1 VLTHLRRLPWW
12 FVLGAFVLL
21 SAVLRTWA
29 SRGVPTPWIAPD
41 EQIYGLLGQ
50 GLYRDGSL
58 SILGGPTPY
67 YSAVVPAVV
76 GLPLSIGDLALGHS
90 LLQAVQALVMSLAAL
105 PVFLWGRSF
114 MAARW
119 ALVAAALTLALP
131 GLAYSGLVMTEGV
144 FYPVFVLA
152 AWSTAAALVSPTRTR
167 QALVVGALCLA
178 VATRLQAIVLLGVI
192 VTAFLL
198 DAAIARRRPQL
209 RRFAVAAGGI
219 GALLVVWLVWHLARG
234 GSQLGGYEDA
244 GGSYPAGAAARF
256 VGYHLGDLALL
267 TGVFPACALLVLAWR
282 ALRSGEEDR
291 AARAY
296 VAVALATAAWLVL
309 EVGVFASRELGLLAE
324 RNLVAVAPVLF
335 LGFGLWLDRGGPG
348 SLLVRGLAAA
358 AVALAIVLL
367 PLRKLV
373 VPDALPHAFTLI
385 PLSHLRDV
393 TSAGTMRLTV
403 ALAVVA
409 AAVLFAL
416 VPRRAL
422 VVLPAL
428 LFVALAAGS
437 VSASREVA
445 DQARTQQQRLLGP
458 VRRWV
463 DDAAD
468 GPTAYV
474 YDGQAYW
481 NAVWENLFWNRRIR
495 SVYDLP
501 GTRVPGP
508 LPQTTLVIGPGGELL
523 PDGKSSDAAFAV
535 VPLHIALRGEKV
547 AESPQVGTDRRGLGV
562 WRLDRPLRLDTITSG
577 LFENGDVDRE
587 ASLTAYDCRAG
598 TFVAD
603 LLVKE
608 PQTVSVFLNGR
619 LVRRTEF
626 PSATTSHVR
635 VPARAEN
642 ARRTC
647 KLLVS
652 SDGLL
657 GTTRFG
663 FDRA

>member
-1 VLTHLRRLPWW
+1 VLTRLRRIPWW
-12 FVLGAFVLL
+12 AAVGALVLL
-21 SAVLRTWA
+21 STVLRTWA

-41 EQIYGLLGQ
+41 EQIYGLLGR
-50 GLYRDGSL
+50 GLYGDGAL
-58 SILGGPTPY
+58 TILGGPTPY

-76 GLPLSIGDLALGHS
+76 GLPLSIGDLTLGHS
-90 LLQAVQALVMSLAAL
+90 LLKALQALVMSLAAV

-114 MAARW
+114 MSARW
-119 ALVAAALTLALP
+119 AFVAAALSVALP
-131 GLAYSGLVMTEGV
+131 GLAYSGLVMTEAV

-152 AWSTAAALVSPTRTR
+152 AWATAAALVSPTATR
-167 QALVVGALCLA
+167 QALVLGALCLA
-178 VATRLQAIVLLGVI
+178 GATRLQAVVLLAVI
-192 VTAFLL
+192 ATAFLL
-198 DAAIARRRPQL
+198 DAAIARRRPPL
-209 RRFAVAAGGI
+209 RRYAIAAGGI
-219 GALLVVWLVWHLARG
+219 GALVVAWLVWHLARG

-256 VGYHLGDLALL
+256 VGYHAGDLALL

-282 ALRSGEEDR
+282 ALRRSGEEDA

-296 VAVALATAAWLVL
+296 VAVAVATAVWLVL

-324 RNLVAVAPVLF
+324 RNLIAVAPLLF

-358 AVALAIVLL
+358 AVAVGIVLL

-373 VPDALPHAFTLI
+373 VPDALPHAFTLV
-385 PLSHLRDV
+385 PLWHLRSL

-403 ALAVVA
+403 VLAVLA
-409 AAVLFAL
+409 AAALFAL
-416 VPRRAL
+416 VPRSAL
-422 VVLPAL
+422 AVLPAL
-428 LFVALAAGS
+428 LLVALAAGS
-437 VSASREVA
+437 VSASREVGE
-445 DQARTQQQRLLGP
+445 QAREQQQRLIGP

-463 DDAAD
+463 DDAAA
-468 GPTAYV
+468 GPAAYV

-495 SVYDLP
+495 WVYDLP

-508 LPQTTLVIGPGGELL
+508 LPQSTLDVRPDGELRPGG
-523 PDGKSSDAAFAV
+523 AASAAGYAV

-547 AESPQVGTDRRGLGV
+547 AESPQVGTDRRGLGL

-587 ASLTAYDCRAG
+587 ASLTAYDCRGAFDA
-598 TFVAD
+598 T

-608 PQTVSVFLNGR
+608 PQTIHVFVNGR
-619 LVRRTEF
+619 PLAPRTF
-626 PSATTSHVR
+626 ASTDTWRLRIPVGRDGA
-635 VPARAEN
+635 
-642 ARRTC
+642 C
-647 KLLVS
+647 KLRVVPG
-652 SDGLL
+652 GLL
-657 GTTRFG
+657 GTTRFS
-663 FDRA
+663 FDRG